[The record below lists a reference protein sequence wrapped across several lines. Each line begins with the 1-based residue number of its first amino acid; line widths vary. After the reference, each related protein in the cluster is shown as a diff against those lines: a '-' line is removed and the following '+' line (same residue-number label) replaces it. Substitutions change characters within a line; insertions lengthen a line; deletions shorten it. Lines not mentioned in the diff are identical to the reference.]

1 MVANAKEEIK
11 QDDPKESDRAGGGW
25 SQRELLEA
33 LEWEHVASMRTEL
46 LQCSTTASAGSSV
59 YTIGVRKSSIL
70 AEE

>member
-33 LEWEHVASMRTEL
+33 LE
-46 LQCSTTASAGSSV
+46 
-59 YTIGVRKSSIL
+59 
-70 AEE
+70 